1 MHGDEGEGTSERPAS
16 PGERTYVRTCATRS
30 RSPAKPEALQYTPRV
45 SIGVESFGSLRPGN
59 STTGWL
65 AVGTLRILKLAQDV
79 PTLRS
84 LHTYEFELPAFLI
97 TSLSGLRTQNAGRKG
112 VVGVEVEVEVGA
124 AWLPGQ

>member
-1 MHGDEGEGTSERPAS
+1 MAHGPRCTLVQQRSRAWVHGDEGEGTSERPAS

-84 LHTYEFELPAFLI
+84 LHTYEYEFELPRLPD
-97 TSLSGLRTQNAGRKG
+97 
-112 VVGVEVEVEVGA
+112 A
-124 AWLPGQ
+124 AERDT